1 MKSEKNLN
9 FFRFFKFF
17 QIFSRNFVNTLG
29 HEYLVHEFGCNSY
42 KFHFYFPLY
51 SIEMP
56 STLVKKSAPKTSKK
70 SDAEVAVEAAPV
82 ATPAP
87 VAAAAVVE
95 EPVATVDAADSKD
108 VSSLQA
114 EANSLIEL
122 ARQCQTLLQT
132 LIKGTRATAANIRKL
147 ERDVQRLD
155 KKSRKSRENRST
167 NGNKGLQQLKPVYTA
182 EMKSFFENNKSL
194 NDNDGVLIV
203 DNLTYDSEH
212 LLVSRKQAL
221 KLVTSYIKHHNL
233 QDSSNK
239 RRINMDTTLQHLF
252 PELCAVKDKKGKVVQ
267 EENCY
272 YNTLMKALS
281 RHFTPVA

>member
-1 MKSEKNLN
+1 M
-9 FFRFFKFF
+9 
-17 QIFSRNFVNTLG
+17 
-29 HEYLVHEFGCNSY
+29 HEFECNSY

-70 SDAEVAVEAAPV
+70 SDADVEVEAVPV
-82 ATPAP
+82 TAP
-87 VAAAAVVE
+87 VAAAAVAVE
-95 EPVATVDAADSKD
+95 EPVSAAVADSSVDSKD

-122 ARQCQTLLQT
+122 ARQCQTLLQA

-221 KLVTSYIKHHNL
+221 KLVTSYIKNHNL

>member
-1 MKSEKNLN
+1 M
-9 FFRFFKFF
+9 
-17 QIFSRNFVNTLG
+17 NTLG
-29 HEYLVHEFGCNSY
+29 HTYLVHDFGCNSY

-70 SDAEVAVEAAPV
+70 SEVEADVVVEVSA
-82 ATPAP
+82 PAP
-87 VAAAAVVE
+87 VA
-95 EPVATVDAADSKD
+95 VATVDETVSAAVVDSSVDSKD
-108 VSSLQA
+108 ISSLQA

-122 ARQCQTLLQT
+122 ARQCQTLLQS

-182 EMKSFFENNKSL
+182 EMKAFFENNKSL

-221 KLVTSYIKHHNL
+221 KLVTSYIKNQNL

-252 PELCAVKDKKGKVVQ
+252 PELCSVKDKKGKVVQ

>member
-1 MKSEKNLN
+1 M
-9 FFRFFKFF
+9 
-17 QIFSRNFVNTLG
+17 
-29 HEYLVHEFGCNSY
+29 HEFECNSY

-56 STLVKKSAPKTSKK
+56 STLVKKSAPKTSRK
-70 SDAEVAVEAAPV
+70 SDADVAVEAAPV
-82 ATPAP
+82 TAP
-87 VAAAAVVE
+87 VAAAAAPVE
-95 EPVATVDAADSKD
+95 EPVSAAVVDSSVDSKD

-122 ARQCQTLLQT
+122 ARQCQTLLQA
-132 LIKGTRATAANIRKL
+132 LIKGTRTTAANIRKL

-221 KLVTSYIKHHNL
+221 KLVTSYIKNQNL

-239 RRINMDTTLQHLF
+239 RRINMDSTLQHLF
-252 PELCAVKDKKGKVVQ
+252 PELCSVKDKKGKVVQ

>member
-1 MKSEKNLN
+1 M
-9 FFRFFKFF
+9 
-17 QIFSRNFVNTLG
+17 NTLG
-29 HEYLVHEFGCNSY
+29 HEYLVHEFECNSY

-70 SDAEVAVEAAPV
+70 SDADVAVEAAPV
-82 ATPAP
+82 AAP
-87 VAAAAVVE
+87 VAAAAVPVVE
-95 EPVATVDAADSKD
+95 DAATAPADSSVDSKD

-203 DNLTYDSEH
+203 ENLTYDSDH

-221 KLVTSYIKHHNL
+221 KLVTSYIKNHNL

-239 RRINMDTTLQHLF
+239 RRINMDTTLQNLF

>member
-1 MKSEKNLN
+1 MKTEKI
-9 FFRFFKFF
+9 KFF
-17 QIFSRNFVNTLG
+17 QIFSMNFGNTLG
-29 HEYLVHEFGCNSY
+29 HKYLVHEFGCNSY

-70 SDAEVAVEAAPV
+70 SDADVAVEAAPV
-82 ATPAP
+82 
-87 VAAAAVVE
+87 VAVAAVVE
-95 EPVATVDAADSKD
+95 EPVSAAVVDSSVDSKD

-281 RHFTPVA
+281 RHFTHVA

>member
-1 MKSEKNLN
+1 MNSGVIRINS
-9 FFRFFKFF
+9 
-17 QIFSRNFVNTLG
+17 IFT
-29 HEYLVHEFGCNSY
+29 
-42 KFHFYFPLY
+42 FHYIV
-51 SIEMP
+51 SEMP

-70 SDAEVAVEAAPV
+70 SEVEAEVVVEATPV
-82 ATPAP
+82 AVP
-87 VAAAAVVE
+87 VAAAVEDPVTAV
-95 EPVATVDAADSKD
+95 DSADSKD

-239 RRINMDTTLQHLF
+239 RRINMDSTLQHLF

>member
-1 MKSEKNLN
+1 
-9 FFRFFKFF
+9 
-17 QIFSRNFVNTLG
+17 
-29 HEYLVHEFGCNSY
+29 
-42 KFHFYFPLY
+42 
-51 SIEMP
+51 MP
-56 STLVKKSAPKTSKK
+56 STLLKKSTQKSSKK
-70 SDAEVAVEAAPV
+70 VEAEVAVEPELV
-82 ATPAP
+82 K
-87 VAAAAVVE
+87 VVE
-95 EPVATVDAADSKD
+95 PVVSQVVASEQSSLNVGGEYSSVEVKD
-108 VSSLQA
+108 VSPLQA
-114 EANSLIEL
+114 EAANLIEL
-122 ARQCQTLLQT
+122 ARQCQTLLQN

-155 KKSRKSRENRST
+155 KKSRKNRENRAS
-167 NGNKGLQQLKPVYTA
+167 NGNKGLQQLKPVYTL
-182 EMKSFFENNKSL
+182 EMKQFFENNKTL
-194 NDNDGVLIV
+194 NDNDGALIV

>member
-1 MKSEKNLN
+1 
-9 FFRFFKFF
+9 
-17 QIFSRNFVNTLG
+17 
-29 HEYLVHEFGCNSY
+29 
-42 KFHFYFPLY
+42 
-51 SIEMP
+51 MP

-70 SDAEVAVEAAPV
+70 SEVEADVVVEVPA
-82 ATPAP
+82 PAP
-87 VAAAAVVE
+87 VAAAAVDESVSAA
-95 EPVATVDAADSKD
+95 VVDSSVDSKD

-182 EMKSFFENNKSL
+182 EMKAFFENNKSL

-221 KLVTSYIKHHNL
+221 KLVTSYIKNQNL

-252 PELCAVKDKKGKVVQ
+252 PELCTVKDKKGKVVQ

>member
-1 MKSEKNLN
+1 
-9 FFRFFKFF
+9 
-17 QIFSRNFVNTLG
+17 
-29 HEYLVHEFGCNSY
+29 
-42 KFHFYFPLY
+42 
-51 SIEMP
+51 MP

-70 SDAEVAVEAAPV
+70 SESDAEVVVETPAVKVPEPVVVEDPV
-82 ATPAP
+82 ATN
-87 VAAAAVVE
+87 VADSS
-95 EPVATVDAADSKD
+95 ATDSKD

-155 KKSRKSRENRST
+155 KKSRKSRENRSS

-221 KLVTSYIKHHNL
+221 KLVTSYIKNHNL
-233 QDSSNK
+233 QDTSNK

-252 PELCAVKDKKGKVVQ
+252 PELCSVKDKKGKVVQ

>member
-1 MKSEKNLN
+1 M
-9 FFRFFKFF
+9 
-17 QIFSRNFVNTLG
+17 
-29 HEYLVHEFGCNSY
+29 HEFGCNSY

-70 SDAEVAVEAAPV
+70 SEVDADVVVEAPVTKAPV
-82 ATPAP
+82 Q
-87 VAAAAVVE
+87 VVVE
-95 EPVATVDAADSKD
+95 EPVTAAVVDSAADSKD

-122 ARQCQTLLQT
+122 ARQCQTLLQS

-221 KLVTSYIKHHNL
+221 KLVTSYIKNQNL

-239 RRINMDTTLQHLF
+239 RRINMDSTLQHLF
-252 PELCAVKDKKGKVVQ
+252 PELCSVKDKKGKVVQ

>member
-1 MKSEKNLN
+1 
-9 FFRFFKFF
+9 
-17 QIFSRNFVNTLG
+17 
-29 HEYLVHEFGCNSY
+29 
-42 KFHFYFPLY
+42 
-51 SIEMP
+51 MP

-70 SDAEVAVEAAPV
+70 SESDAEV
-82 ATPAP
+82 
-87 VAAAAVVE
+87 VVE
-95 EPVATVDAADSKD
+95 NPVVKAPEPVVVDEPVATTVADSSATDSKD

-122 ARQCQTLLQT
+122 ARQCQTLLQS

-155 KKSRKSRENRST
+155 KKSRKSRENRSS

-221 KLVTSYIKHHNL
+221 KLVTSYIKNHNL

-252 PELCAVKDKKGKVVQ
+252 PELCSVKDKKGKVVQ

>member
-1 MKSEKNLN
+1 M
-9 FFRFFKFF
+9 
-17 QIFSRNFVNTLG
+17 NTLG
-29 HEYLVHEFGCNSY
+29 HEYLVHVFGCNSY
-42 KFHFYFPLY
+42 KSHFYFPLY

-70 SDAEVAVEAAPV
+70 SDADVAVEA
-82 ATPAP
+82 TP
-87 VAAAAVVE
+87 VAAPISASPVVE
-95 EPVATVDAADSKD
+95 EPVATVDSADSKD

-221 KLVTSYIKHHNL
+221 KLVTSYIKNHNL

-252 PELCAVKDKKGKVVQ
+252 PELCVVKDKKGKVVQ